1 MKRAY
6 RCALLVLMLLICG
19 TVCAQS
25 DSKEPSGAIS
35 GKVTAENSP
44 VQGVTVM
51 VVPGSGMQGPSQSAV
66 AGRGTTDDQGA
77 YHITGLAAGD
87 YTIYP
92 FAPAFYYPSS
102 QFYGVSGKSIN
113 LEAGENAE
121 GIDFKLTR
129 GGVITGK
136 ITDSTGK
143 PLVEERVQIQHIDE
157 NRQRLPMSFSQYNFT
172 TDDRGVYRIYGLE
185 PGRYLV
191 SVGRDLRSGGVYAGG
206 PPRFYRLTF
215 YPNASDETGA
225 EVVEIAS
232 GGEAPNVDIALGKT
246 AASYSVRG
254 RVVSSDTGQ
263 PVQDVIVGYGST
275 RPDGGMNGM
284 AFSSNSQ
291 TDSRGEF
298 RIEGI
303 TPGQYSAFAVPMNEG
318 DFYSDP
324 ATFQV
329 VEADIEGIQVTVH
342 QGGSI
347 AGIATVEG
355 ASDPSVSARIS
366 QLNLMA
372 HSMQAGAPGN
382 MYVQPKPIA
391 PDGSFRL
398 TGLSP
403 GKMRISLA
411 NENQSNGLSITRI
424 ELDGADQS
432 AGIDLAAGQQI
443 TGVRIVLSYGS
454 GSIRGQVKIQGGTL
468 TDSTPL
474 MVTARKPGPQPGPN
488 KSARVDARG
497 QFIIQGLVD
506 GEYELILSVMG
517 GAPGRRLPPQR
528 QKVTVTQNAT
538 AETVFVLD
546 LSGQN

>member
-1 MKRAY
+1 
-6 RCALLVLMLLICG
+6 
-19 TVCAQS
+19 
-25 DSKEPSGAIS
+25 
-35 GKVTAENSP
+35 
-44 VQGVTVM
+44 
-51 VVPGSGMQGPSQSAV
+51 
-66 AGRGTTDDQGA
+66 
-77 YHITGLAAGD
+77 
-87 YTIYP
+87 
-92 FAPAFYYPSS
+92 
-102 QFYGVSGKSIN
+102 
-113 LEAGENAE
+113 
-121 GIDFKLTR
+121 
-129 GGVITGK
+129 
-136 ITDSTGK
+136 
-143 PLVEERVQIQHIDE
+143 
-157 NRQRLPMSFSQYNFT
+157 
-172 TDDRGVYRIYGLE
+172 
-185 PGRYLV
+185 
-191 SVGRDLRSGGVYAGG
+191 
-206 PPRFYRLTF
+206 LTF

-225 EVVEIAS
+225 EVIEIAS
-232 GGEAPNVDIALGKT
+232 GGEATNVDIGLGKT

-275 RPDGGMNGM
+275 RPDGGINGM

-303 TPGQYSAFAVPMNEG
+303 TPGQYAAFAVPMNDG

-324 ATFQV
+324 ASFQV
-329 VEADIEGIQVTVH
+329 VEADIEGVQVTVH

-355 ASDPSVSARIS
+355 ASDPAISARIS

-372 HSMQAGAPGN
+372 HSMQAGAPGD
-382 MYVQPKPIA
+382 MYVQPKRIA

-403 GKMRISLA
+403 GKMRISLSD
-411 NENQSNGLSITRI
+411 ENQSNGLSITRI

-443 TGVRIVLSYGS
+443 NGVRIVLSYGS

-474 MVTARKPGPQPGPN
+474 MVMARKTGPQPGPN

-506 GEYELILSVMG
+506 GEYELTLSVMG
-517 GAPGRRLPPQR
+517 VVPGRRMPPQR

-538 AETVFVLD
+538 AEMVFVFD

>member
-1 MKRAY
+1 M
-6 RCALLVLMLLICG
+6 LMLLIS
-19 TVCAQS
+19 TRVLAQT

-35 GKVTAENSP
+35 GKVTVENSP
-44 VQGVTVM
+44 LQGVTVM
-51 VVPGSGMQGPSQSAV
+51 VVPGSGMQGPSLQSAV
-66 AGRGTTDDQGA
+66 AGRATTDDQGA
-77 YHITGLAAGD
+77 YHITGLAAGE

-102 QFYGVSGKSIN
+102 QFYGVSGKALN

-136 ITDSTGK
+136 ITDSSGK
-143 PLVEERVQIQHIDE
+143 ALVEERVQIQHIDE
-157 NRQRLPMSFSQYNFT
+157 NRQRLPMSFNPNNFT
-172 TDDRGVYRIYGLE
+172 TDDRGLYRMYGLE

-191 SVGRDLRSGGVYAGG
+191 SVGRDLRSGGTYGGG
-206 PPRFYRLTF
+206 PHRFYPLTF

-225 EVVEIAS
+225 EVIEIAP
-232 GGEAPNVDIALGKT
+232 GGEAANVDIALGKT
-246 AASYSVRG
+246 AIAYTVRG

-263 PVQDVIVGYGST
+263 PVSDVIVGYGTT
-275 RPDGGMNGM
+275 RPDGGINGM
-284 AFSSNSQ
+284 AFNSNSQ

-303 TPGQYSAFAVPMNEG
+303 TPGQYAAFAVPMNDG

-324 ATFQV
+324 ASFQV

-355 ASDPSVSARIS
+355 ASDPSVTATIS
-366 QLNLMA
+366 QLRLMA

-403 GKMRISLA
+403 GKMRISLSDP
-411 NENQSNGLSITRI
+411 NQFNGLSMTRI

-474 MVTARKPGPQPGPN
+474 MVTARKTGPQPGPV

-506 GEYELILSVMG
+506 GEYDVTLSIMG
-517 GAPGRRLPPQR
+517 VVPGRRLPPQR

-546 LSGQN
+546 LSGQS